1 MDFIIFVVISLAP
14 LQFSLIIIPKCC
26 LESFH
31 TMLIVSVDFQ
41 YILYSHCDESCLS
54 VIFPVSLHWFIQ
66 FLSFSL
72 TTSSL

>member
-31 TMLIVSVDFQ
+31 TMLILSVDFQ
-41 YILYSHCDESCLS
+41 YILYSHCDDSCLR
-54 VIFPVSLHWFIQ
+54 V
-66 FLSFSL
+66 SFSQCL
-72 TTSSL
+72 YTGSSNFSLSL